1 MTRWPE
7 AASRWQPGSGGGGDG
22 FRLFQRTS
30 NAAGDGPG
38 HSSHPKPNWPTAA
51 TEATAGPK
59 HDTPNDHVIA
69 THAV

>member
-1 MTRWPE
+1 MITRLPTTH
-7 AASRWQPGSGGGGDG
+7 
-22 FRLFQRTS
+22 QRTS
-30 NAAGDGPG
+30 NAARDRPG